1 MSVVL
6 PAWVH
11 RVLTDCERVENGGL
25 IATASFVVL
34 VAIIALAAVSV
45 AVTIL
50 YAL

>member
-1 MSVVL
+1 MSVV
-6 PAWVH
+6 PSAWIH

-25 IATASFVVL
+25 VATASFVVL

>member
-1 MSVVL
+1 MVRL
-6 PAWVH
+6 
-11 RVLTDCERVENGGL
+11 LTDGERFENGGL
-25 IATASFVVL
+25 LATASFLVL

>member
-1 MSVVL
+1 MSVV
-6 PAWVH
+6 PPVWVH

-25 IATASFVVL
+25 LATASFVVL

>member
-1 MSVVL
+1 MSVV
-6 PAWVH
+6 PSAWIH
-11 RVLTDCERVENGGL
+11 RVLTDFERVENGGL
-25 IATASFVVL
+25 VATASFVDL

>member
-1 MSVVL
+1 MSVV
-6 PAWVH
+6 PSAWV
-11 RVLTDCERVENGGL
+11 RALTDGERSENGGL
-25 IATASFVVL
+25 LATASFVVL

>member
-1 MSVVL
+1 MSVV
-6 PAWVH
+6 PSAWV
-11 RVLTDCERVENGGL
+11 RVLTDGEGAENGGL
-25 IATASFVVL
+25 LATASFVVL